1 VDVFNTNHQSFS
13 DICPAVLVLGALGI
27 FTPEDVQWWLD
38 MICVGIT
45 PWEDSHRLVTQ
56 YMVAFLKQ
64 QFGGDPGVRAM
75 LTPGYALTSEPL
87 IEFFVTERRSPV
99 SIYEEWPGW
108 PDEFIYFKHQPGT
121 EQARDLKDPPIA
133 RLIPR
138 LPGGGH
144 VAQGASAGPEN
155 VRGGESPRVPAAS
168 YLSQNFPNPFN
179 PRTRIEFGLD
189 TSSRVSLA
197 VYDAAGR
204 LVRVVASR
212 DYPAGQYAE
221 FWDGKDGNGRAVASG
236 VYFYRLDAGTITQT
250 RKMVLVR

>member
-1 VDVFNTNHQSFS
+1 
-13 DICPAVLVLGALGI
+13 
-27 FTPEDVQWWLD
+27 
-38 MICVGIT
+38 M
-45 PWEDSHRLVTQ
+45 
-56 YMVAFLKQ
+56 
-64 QFGGDPGVRAM
+64 
-75 LTPGYALTSEPL
+75 
-87 IEFFVTERRSPV
+87 
-99 SIYEEWPGW
+99 
-108 PDEFIYFKHQPGT
+108 
-121 EQARDLKDPPIA
+121 
-133 RLIPR
+133 
-138 LPGGGH
+138 
-144 VAQGASAGPEN
+144 
-155 VRGGESPRVPAAS
+155 PAAS